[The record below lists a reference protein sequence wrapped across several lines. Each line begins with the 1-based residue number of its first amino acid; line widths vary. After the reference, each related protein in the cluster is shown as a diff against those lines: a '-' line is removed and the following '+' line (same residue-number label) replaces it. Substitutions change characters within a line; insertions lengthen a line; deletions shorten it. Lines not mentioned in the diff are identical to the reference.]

1 MYFMRR
7 FLSFFACLAVAAF
20 MAAEIP
26 NGYYDG
32 ISGLKDSALKTKL
45 HEIIENHSKNSYS
58 GLFAESF
65 CYTDVRSDGTWWDMY
80 SDTRRYVRNGWSG
93 MNREHSLPK
102 SWWGG
107 STASPAYTDLN
118 HLYPSDGDANMK
130 KSNYPLG
137 EVDDNS
143 DMYDNGVV
151 KVGPPVQ
158 GQGGGSTRVFEP
170 ADEYK
175 GDFARTYFY
184 MVTCYQDIGWKYTYM
199 TQNTAYPSLQGWAI
213 DLLLKWH
220 REDPVSQK
228 EIDRNDEVYRL
239 QSNRNPYIDFPDL
252 AEYVWGEMK
261 GQPFEDGELPP
272 IGEGSLVSPVNGS
285 TVDFGDIVVG
295 KTKSVTISI
304 RGSLTKNLLL
314 SLSGNG
320 RDDFSIPVTT
330 VPWAEVNEN
339 GYRLTVSYHPDAV
352 GDSEAKLLLYD
363 GGLQGITSYVVNLK
377 GSAHEQPVFAPI
389 TATAASEITST
400 GFRANWLAPSSPDVV
415 DYYIVNIYETVAG
428 KEMIRSISTD
438 GAETYYY
445 FTEAKQGAS
454 YAYTVQAV
462 RYETASD
469 ESNKIDVDFAG
480 VAAIDG
486 LRQLAIAPIVGGL
499 RFVCDEPHTGVRIVD
514 VSGRVVSVLPEVVD
528 GQSVSLSDGIYIVSS
543 EQCPR
548 PVKFIVHR

>member
-1 MYFMRR
+1 M
-7 FLSFFACLAVAAF
+7 
-20 MAAEIP
+20 
-26 NGYYDG
+26 
-32 ISGLKDSALKTKL
+32 
-45 HEIIENHSKNSYS
+45 
-58 GLFAESF
+58 
-65 CYTDVRSDGTWWDMY
+65 
-80 SDTRRYVRNGWSG
+80 
-93 MNREHSLPK
+93 
-102 SWWGG
+102 
-107 STASPAYTDLN
+107 
-118 HLYPSDGDANMK
+118 
-130 KSNYPLG
+130 
-137 EVDDNS
+137 
-143 DMYDNGVV
+143 V
-151 KVGPPVQ
+151 KVGTPVQ

-285 TVDFGDIVVG
+285 TVDFGDIVAG
-295 KTKSVTISI
+295 KSKSVTISI

-314 SLSGNG
+314 SLSGDG

-330 VPWAEVNEN
+330 VPWAEVNEG

-400 GFRANWLAPSSPDVV
+400 GFRANWLAPASPDVV
-415 DYYIVNIYETVAG
+415 DYYIVNIYETIAG
-428 KEMIRSISTD
+428 KETIRSISTD

-445 FTEAKQGAS
+445 FTEANQGAS

-486 LRQLAIAPIVGGL
+486 LQQLAIAPVAGGV

-514 VSGRVVSVLPEVVD
+514 VSGRVVAVLSEVAD

>member
-1 MYFMRR
+1 
-7 FLSFFACLAVAAF
+7 

-151 KVGPPVQ
+151 KVGSPVQ

-239 QSNRNPYIDFPDL
+239 QSNRNPYIDFPNL

-285 TVDFGDIVVG
+285 TVDFGDIVAG
-295 KTKSVTISI
+295 KSKSVTISI

-314 SLSGNG
+314 SLSGDG

-330 VPWAEVNEN
+330 VPWAEVNEG

-400 GFRANWLAPSSPDVV
+400 GFRANWLAPASPDVV
-415 DYYIVNIYETVAG
+415 DYYIVNIYETIAG
-428 KEMIRSISTD
+428 KETIRSISTD

-445 FTEAKQGAS
+445 FTEANQGAS

-486 LRQLAIAPIVGGL
+486 LQQLAIAPVAGGV

>member
-1 MYFMRR
+1 
-7 FLSFFACLAVAAF
+7 

-228 EIDRNDEVYRL
+228 EIDRNDEVYHIL
-239 QSNRNPYIDFPDL
+239 ISPILPNMF
-252 AEYVWGEMK
+252 GEK
-261 GQPFEDGELPP
+261 
-272 IGEGSLVSPVNGS
+272 
-285 TVDFGDIVVG
+285 
-295 KTKSVTISI
+295 
-304 RGSLTKNLLL
+304 
-314 SLSGNG
+314 
-320 RDDFSIPVTT
+320 
-330 VPWAEVNEN
+330 
-339 GYRLTVSYHPDAV
+339 
-352 GDSEAKLLLYD
+352 
-363 GGLQGITSYVVNLK
+363 
-377 GSAHEQPVFAPI
+377 
-389 TATAASEITST
+389 
-400 GFRANWLAPSSPDVV
+400 
-415 DYYIVNIYETVAG
+415 
-428 KEMIRSISTD
+428 
-438 GAETYYY
+438 
-445 FTEAKQGAS
+445 
-454 YAYTVQAV
+454 
-462 RYETASD
+462 
-469 ESNKIDVDFAG
+469 
-480 VAAIDG
+480 
-486 LRQLAIAPIVGGL
+486 
-499 RFVCDEPHTGVRIVD
+499 
-514 VSGRVVSVLPEVVD
+514 
-528 GQSVSLSDGIYIVSS
+528 
-543 EQCPR
+543 
-548 PVKFIVHR
+548 